1 MKVVGIDEAGRGPI
15 IGPMVMCG
23 VLIEEGQEK
32 ELTALGV
39 KDSKLLSESARE
51 RIYAVLKEKYK
62 YHLVIISPI
71 EIDSVVGIGKGKN
84 LNWLEA
90 EKAALIVNALK
101 PEKVIIDCPSPNLK
115 AYTEFITER
124 LDHKQGRHVICEQR
138 LRAMLKSRSSRRTS
152 ARTLALATWLTRGQ
166 RPSQSGSGTSILK
179 SSATA
184 GLRTRSSWRKSRES
198 STSLASS
205 ERRQRR
211 LRSASLRLNAEDFI

>member
-124 LDHKQGRHVICEQR
+124 LDHKQGRHVICEHKADLNHVVVGAASIIAKVTR
-138 LRAMLKSRSSRRTS
+138 DAEIEKLK
-152 ARTLALATWLTRGQ
+152 AHVGQ
-166 RPSQSGSGTSILK
+166 DFGSGYMADPRTKAFTERFWNKHPEIFRHSWAPYKKLVEEI
-179 SSATA
+179 A
-184 GLRTRSSWRKSRES
+184 GKQHKLGE
-198 STSLASS
+198 
-205 ERRQRR
+205 
-211 LRSASLRLNAEDFI
+211 F